1 MNEFNILDDNTKKLI
16 RNLIEW
22 TVIIILQFMPGKIYI
37 N

>member
-1 MNEFNILDDNTKKLI
+1 MNKFNILDDNTKKLI